1 MKINNL
7 IDRNFSA
14 VSVLEDTRVV
24 ADILKETPY
33 TAVIDEEDQTIGIIT
48 IKDLQANPES
58 LQVIDCN
65 ITKPKVSS
73 EQTIIET
80 FNLMKEAKSDFLP
93 VYENDQFVGVI
104 SLMSVMEK
112 LVFEVAEMKQHYQ
125 KVIHDLRNPIG
136 NLQGLSNILNE
147 TLTDKENHD
156 LLKLLNLS
164 CKHALDILDDLLFVE
179 IDENK
184 PLTKISTEMNSFYK
198 QCINEQ
204 AGLSLLKQI
213 DIATNLSNDIILK
226 EIDRNAVKR
235 AVQNVISNAIKFS
248 YPHSTVKISSKL
260 EGGNIVLKVLDTG
273 VGIPEKLQ
281 SEVFKKF
288 SPAQRAGTSGEPST
302 GLGLCFA
309 KQCLE
314 QHNGHIYFKSTEG
327 KGTKFYISI

>member
-7 IDRNFSA
+7 IDRNFSG
-14 VSVLEDTRVV
+14 VSVLEDTRVI

-33 TAVIDEEDQTIGIIT
+33 IAVIDEEDQTIGIIT
-48 IKDLQANPES
+48 IKDLQAQPES
-58 LQVIDCN
+58 LQVIDCD
-65 ITKPKVSS
+65 IAKPKVSP
-73 EQTIIET
+73 EQTIIEA
-80 FNLMKEAKSDFLP
+80 FKLMKGANTDFLP
-93 VYENDQFVGVI
+93 VYENNQFVGVI

-136 NLQGLSNILNE
+136 NLQGLSNILSE

-164 CKHALDILDDLLFVE
+164 CKHAMDILDDLLFVE

-213 DIATNLSNDIILK
+213 DIATDLSNDKIVK
-226 EIDRNAVKR
+226 EIDRNAFKR

-260 EGGNIVLKVLDTG
+260 EGGNIILKVLDTG

-314 QHNGHIYFKSTEG
+314 QHNGQIYFKSTEG